1 MTFWIF
7 MLVMDLLIP
16 LMMVGLGKL
25 FMTKIP
31 KNINMLYGYRTAM
44 SMKSRDTWELAHKM
58 IGKLWFRCGLVLLP
72 LTVIPFLFVMN
83 NDVPTIGKVGTI
95 VIAIQLIPLVGT
107 IFPVEAALKKNF
119 DKNGMRR

>member
-1 MTFWIF
+1 
-7 MLVMDLLIP
+7 
-16 LMMVGLGKL
+16 
-25 FMTKIP
+25 
-31 KNINMLYGYRTAM
+31 
-44 SMKSRDTWELAHKM
+44 
-58 IGKLWFRCGLVLLP
+58 
-72 LTVIPFLFVMN
+72 MN